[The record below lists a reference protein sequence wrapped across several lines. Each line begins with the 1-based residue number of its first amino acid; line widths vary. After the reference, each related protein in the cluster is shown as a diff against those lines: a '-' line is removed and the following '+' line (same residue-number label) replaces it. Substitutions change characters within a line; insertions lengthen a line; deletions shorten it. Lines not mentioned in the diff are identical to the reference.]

1 MQGLLLY
8 IRRYWLR
15 YAFGIVCT
23 AATATVAMLIP
34 YFNGRG
40 INAVA
45 QGHFALMQRY
55 VEAIGLCALLAGS
68 FRFFSRFTIFNC
80 GRDVEYDLR
89 NDLFAKL
96 VRLGPDFYGRYRT
109 GDLMSRMIND
119 LNAVRMMVGMGILTV
134 INTPL
139 YYIYALVIMFSMNAR
154 LTFASIAPYLILF
167 ICIRRLTRSM
177 MERSLRVQEGLGAIG
192 SKVQESLAGIHVI
205 KAYTLEDHEA
215 AAFRAL
221 NDDYNA
227 QSLALARLRGAMMPM
242 IRSAVAASIIVVLTY
257 GGSMVAAH
265 RMMVGDLFSFMGYL
279 GLLGW
284 PTVSLGWMLAIWQ
297 RGRASMKRLAEIFD
311 APELYSVADGA
322 GHTLRVSGDVEW
334 DKVSFSYFA
343 KPHTDGG
350 ALADAHLPN
359 RLDRDFSSNGH
370 KFDGGIPYAL
380 REISVK
386 VPAGSKLAIV
396 GRTGAGK
403 STMVKLLARVA
414 DPTGGRVLL
423 DGRDIRELPLSA
435 LRKAI
440 GVVPQEAILFSD
452 SVARNIA
459 LGNGNATAK
468 EIASAARVAGLEGDL
483 AVLPNGLDTVVGER
497 GMALSGGQKQRIT
510 IARLITYNPSVVALD
525 DALSSVDT
533 ETERSVLNSLAESV
547 RGRTT
552 IVVAHRASTVRDADQ
567 IVVLDH
573 GEIIERG
580 THEELMAEHGAYAEL
595 FRRQLLEEELA
606 GY

>member
-1 MQGLLLY
+1 MQGLSLY

-23 AATATVAMLIP
+23 AATATLAMLIP

-45 QGHFALMQRY
+45 QGHFELMLHY
-55 VEAIGLCALLAGS
+55 VEAIGLSALFAGT

-119 LNAVRMMVGMGILTV
+119 LTAVRMMVGMGILTV

-139 YYIYALVIMFSMNAR
+139 YYIYALAIMFSMNAR
-154 LTFASIAPYLILF
+154 LTFASVAPYLILF
-167 ICIRRLTRSM
+167 VSIRRLTRSM

-205 KAYTLEDHEA
+205 KAYTLEAHEA
-215 AAFRAL
+215 AGFRAL
-221 NDDYNA
+221 NDDYNQ

-242 IRSAVAASIIVVLTY
+242 IRTAVASSIIIVLTY
-257 GGSMVAAH
+257 GGSMVVAH
-265 RMMVGDLFSFMGYL
+265 RMMVGDLFAFMGFL

-284 PTVSLGWMLAIWQ
+284 PTVSLGWMLSIWQ
-297 RGRASMKRLAEIFD
+297 RGRASMKRLSEIFD
-311 APELYSVADGA
+311 APELYSAADGTTQ
-322 GHTLRVSGDVEW
+322 TLPVKGDLEW
-334 DKVSFSYFA
+334 DRVSFSYFVRPPVKRA
-343 KPHTDGG
+343 APVNAPG
-350 ALADAHLPN
+350 PN
-359 RLDRDFSSNGH
+359 RLDPDFSSNGH
-370 KFDGGIPYAL
+370 KFDAGVPYAL
-380 REISVK
+380 KEISVK

-396 GRTGAGK
+396 GRTGSGK
-403 STMVKLLARVA
+403 STMVKLLARLA

-423 DGRDIRELPLSA
+423 DGGDVRELPLSA
-435 LRKAI
+435 LRKSI

-459 LGNGNATAK
+459 LGNGDATAS
-468 EIASAARVAGLEGDL
+468 EIAAAARIAGLEGDL

-497 GMALSGGQKQRIT
+497 GMALSGGQKQRVT
-510 IARLITYNPSVVALD
+510 IARLITYNPSVVVLD

-533 ETERSVLNSLAESV
+533 ETERSVLESLGESV

>member
-1 MQGLLLY
+1 
-8 IRRYWLR
+8 
-15 YAFGIVCT
+15 
-23 AATATVAMLIP
+23 
-34 YFNGRG
+34 
-40 INAVA
+40 
-45 QGHFALMQRY
+45 
-55 VEAIGLCALLAGS
+55 
-68 FRFFSRFTIFNC
+68 
-80 GRDVEYDLR
+80 
-89 NDLFAKL
+89 
-96 VRLGPDFYGRYRT
+96 
-109 GDLMSRMIND
+109 
-119 LNAVRMMVGMGILTV
+119 
-134 INTPL
+134 
-139 YYIYALVIMFSMNAR
+139 
-154 LTFASIAPYLILF
+154 
-167 ICIRRLTRSM
+167 
-177 MERSLRVQEGLGAIG
+177 
-192 SKVQESLAGIHVI
+192 
-205 KAYTLEDHEA
+205 
-215 AAFRAL
+215 
-221 NDDYNA
+221 
-227 QSLALARLRGAMMPM
+227 
-242 IRSAVAASIIVVLTY
+242 
-257 GGSMVAAH
+257 
-265 RMMVGDLFSFMGYL
+265 
-279 GLLGW
+279 
-284 PTVSLGWMLAIWQ
+284 
-297 RGRASMKRLAEIFD
+297 
-311 APELYSVADGA
+311 
-322 GHTLRVSGDVEW
+322 
-334 DKVSFSYFA
+334 
-343 KPHTDGG
+343 
-350 ALADAHLPN
+350 
-359 RLDRDFSSNGH
+359 
-370 KFDGGIPYAL
+370 
-380 REISVK
+380 
-386 VPAGSKLAIV
+386 
-396 GRTGAGK
+396 
-403 STMVKLLARVA
+403 MVKLLARVA